1 MPPPQLRLQQKQGQ
15 TRASQAGFWPGLP
28 GVVHIF
34 GRDRRTRL
42 WDAGEGVS
50 LRAFRATDEPSV
62 FVPVFDARWR
72 KWRRH

>member
-1 MPPPQLRLQQKQGQ
+1 
-15 TRASQAGFWPGLP
+15 LP

-34 GRDRRTRL
+34 GPDRRTRL
-42 WDAGEGVS
+42 WDAGGGVS
-50 LRAFRATDEPSV
+50 LRAFRVTDELSV